1 MITEKAIYYL
11 VYAVLVVI
19 TFVIDMML
27 LKKTDKTSRT
37 IGYILSIIVDLAMFG
52 FGIWLYKVKGEDQT
66 GFVLGGILCGVC
78 LLCLLGR
85 YWQNKEADKRDKRS
99 REKQMSSHWLSLPPW
114 CAASPSSQEHGNGST
129 RPPKTMAC

>member
-27 LKKTDKTSRT
+27 LKKNDKTSRT
-37 IGYILSIIVDLAMFG
+37 IGYVLSIMFG

-99 REKQMSSHWLSLPPW
+99 
-114 CAASPSSQEHGNGST
+114 
-129 RPPKTMAC
+129 

>member
-1 MITEKAIYYL
+1 MRDYKTRDDVPCPASRSPVSNKRIMITEKALYYL

-27 LKKTDKTSRT
+27 LKKRDKTSRT
-37 IGYILSIIVDLAMFG
+37 IGYVLSIIVDLAMFG

-85 YWQNKEADKRDKRS
+85 YWQNKEADKRDK
-99 REKQMSSHWLSLPPW
+99 LS
-114 CAASPSSQEHGNGST
+114 
-129 RPPKTMAC
+129 

>member
-1 MITEKAIYYL
+1 MITEKAYYYL
-11 VYAVLVVI
+11 VYAVLVVV

-27 LKKTDKTSRT
+27 LKKRDKTSRT
-37 IGYILSIIVDLAMFG
+37 IGYILSIIIDLAMFG

-85 YWQNKEADKRDKRS
+85 YWQNKEADKRDK
-99 REKQMSSHWLSLPPW
+99 LS
-114 CAASPSSQEHGNGST
+114 
-129 RPPKTMAC
+129 